1 MAASVGSE
9 HILVGVRTDR
19 QRRRV
24 GWTAGAAASLCV
36 LALALVG
43 CSGGSDSVDQAAGG
57 GFGFVQQAAN
67 KDFVPAGH
75 RKSAPDLTGKTLTG
89 STESLTS
96 LRGRIVVVNFW
107 ASWCS
112 PCRSETP
119 LLVSLAKS
127 QPRVAFL
134 GVNEKDGTS
143 AARAFAR
150 ANNVTYPS
158 IIDRIGQL
166 AAAWPVAPGLPSTFV
181 LDSGGRIA
189 ARFTGGVVAS
199 DLTPIFARLQ
209 AET

>member
-1 MAASVGSE
+1 VAASVGSE

-24 GWTAGAAASLCV
+24 GWTTGAAGVLCA
-36 LALALVG
+36 LALALAG

-57 GFGFVQQAAN
+57 GYGFVQQAAN
-67 KDFVPAGH
+67 KDFVPTGH
-75 RKSAPDLTGKTLTG
+75 RKAAPDLTGSTLTG
-89 STESLTS
+89 GRESLAS
-96 LRGRIVVVNFW
+96 LRGHVVVVNFW
-107 ASWCS
+107 ASWCA

-134 GVNEKDGTS
+134 GVNEKDNPS
-143 AARAFAR
+143 AAKAFVR
-150 ANNVTYPS
+150 DNGVTYPS
-158 IIDRIGQL
+158 VVDRIGQL
-166 AAAWPVAPGLPSTFV
+166 AASWPVAPGLPSTFV
-181 LDSGGRIA
+181 LDADGRIA

-199 DLTPIFARLQ
+199 DLTPIFTKLR